1 MRRASRTTD
10 SLSRLMPAIDGV
22 ELVEQWIEP
31 DPWSW
36 CYRRPRA
43 VATNIVWTA

>member
-1 MRRASRTTD
+1 MRRTSRTID
-10 SLSRLMPAIDGV
+10 VLSRLIPAIDGA

-36 CYRRPRA
+36 CYRKPRPDGQ
-43 VATNIVWTA
+43 

>member
-1 MRRASRTTD
+1 MRRTSRTID
-10 SLSRLMPAIDGV
+10 VLSRLMPAIDGA

-36 CYRRPRA
+36 CYRIAHARQSRPDGQ
-43 VATNIVWTA
+43 